1 MMNLPLGVVVEG
13 SVAVLLLVTIGYC
26 MILNRRLKK
35 LHADRETLRKMV
47 LDLVKATDL
56 ANAAIRELKATALEA
71 DTTINARLEEAEKF
85 DIDLRSQLA
94 SGKELIERIAKITSA
109 AKVAVQQQPKPDDP
123 RSSGERV
130 QSALQQLA
138 MRPRMRGNAA

>member
-1 MMNLPLGVVVEG
+1 MMNLPLGLVVEG
-13 SVAVLLLVTIGYC
+13 SVAFLLVVTIGYC

-56 ANAAIRELKATALEA
+56 ANAAIRELKSTAQEA
-71 DTTINARLEEAEKF
+71 DTTINARLEEAEKVEM
-85 DIDLRSQLA
+85 DLRSHLT
-94 SGKELIERIAKITSA
+94 SGKELIDRIAKITTA
-109 AKVAVQQQPKPDDP
+109 AKVAVPQPAPAEP
-123 RSSGERV
+123 RTSGERV

-138 MRPRMRGNAA
+138 MRPRIRGNAA

>member
-1 MMNLPLGVVVEG
+1 MMELPLGLIVES

-35 LHADRETLRKMV
+35 LHADRDTMRKMV

-56 ANAAIRELKATALEA
+56 ANTAIRELKSTAQEA
-71 DTTINARLEEAEKF
+71 DTTITARLGEAETLEM
-85 DIDLRSQLA
+85 DLRSQLTA
-94 SGKELIERIAKITSA
+94 GKDLIDRIAKITSA
-109 AKVAVQQQPKPDDP
+109 AKVTVAQPAQADP
-123 RSSGERV
+123 RTSGERV